1 MPIDEKLITPEIL
14 NNTLKQEIYP
24 EIRVEALPRMGKVRT
39 VYDIGDFLIMMS
51 SDNLSVFDVVLL
63 RQVFGKGENLDAISA
78 HFFDRT
84 RHIIGNH
91 YIKTIAPNTW
101 LVQKAQPVMVEFV
114 FRKYLT
120 GSGWDAY
127 AEDGG
132 PEKGTV
138 FCGVP
143 LRPGYRR
150 NEELDHVIFTPT
162 AKGKAGDFDIPE
174 FKGLKPE
181 KDDPKLTVDVIRKN
195 YRAFGFKKVE
205 DVDLLIDDGMQ
216 LYRLM
221 HSELGL
227 KGYLLADT
235 KWEFGYSRN
244 GKLLLIDECV
254 TPDSSRIWNRAR
266 HIFDP
271 EKNEFTVVQDDKQH
285 FRDHIKSK
293 GLHKED
299 RKKELAEYWM
309 PDDVLAEGVLKYCR
323 IRQAI
328 TGTQP
333 EITAQPK
340 KQLILEALARG
351 GYLR

>member
-1 MPIDEKLITPEIL
+1 MPIDEKLITPEVL
-14 NNTLKQEIYP
+14 SNTLKREIYP
-24 EIRVEALPRMGKVRT
+24 EIKAVAEPRMGKVRT

-51 SDNLSVFDVVLL
+51 SDNLSVFDVVLK

-78 HFFDRT
+78 HFFERT
-84 RHIIGNH
+84 RNIIGNH
-91 YIKTIAPNTW
+91 YLGTIAPNTW
-101 LVQKAQPVMVEFV
+101 LVRKAQPIMVEFV

-127 AEDGG
+127 SEDEG

-162 AKGKAGDFDIPE
+162 AKGRAGDFDIPE
-174 FKGLKPE
+174 FRGLNPD

-195 YRAFGFKKVE
+195 YRAFGFRKVE
-205 DVDLLIDDGMQ
+205 DIDRSIGACMQ
-216 LYRLM
+216 LYRLI

-235 KWEFGYSRN
+235 KWELGYSPA
-244 GKLLLIDECV
+244 GGIILIDECV
-254 TPDSSRIWNRAR
+254 TPDSSRMWNKAR
-266 HIFDP
+266 HVFDP
-271 EKNEFTVVQDDKQH
+271 EKNEFIVVQDDKQH
-285 FRDHIKSK
+285 FRDNIRSL

-299 RKKELAEYWM
+299 RKKELAEYNM
-309 PDDVLAEGVLKYCR
+309 PDNVLVEGVAKYCR
-323 IRQAI
+323 IREAI
-328 TGTQP
+328 TGTLP
-333 EITAQPK
+333 EITTQPK
-340 KQLILEALARG
+340 KQLILEALASG
-351 GYLR
+351 GYLG